1 MMNAALAWRD
11 NRNTVIISGLGVI
24 LFATVLLSLTI
35 GAVSIP
41 LSDVLVIIFKKV
53 GLFSSTTVDTTH
65 DVVLSTIRLP
75 RIFMTI
81 LIGASLGICGASL
94 QGLFRNPL
102 VEPSL
107 IGVSGGS
114 AAGVV
119 LLIVFGSS
127 AAFIQAKGI
136 LFHAILPLVAFV
148 GGLLATL
155 LVLRLSSFAGRTNI
169 AVLILVGVAVNALA
183 GAIIG
188 LAIFYADENQLRTF
202 TFWTLGDLGG
212 ASWETLMITAP
223 LLILSSVVL
232 LFFSSNLNALA
243 IGEAEAY
250 HMGVDVERTKRL
262 IILCCALGVGVS
274 VSMAGIIGFVG
285 LVVPHLV
292 RVLFHSDNKLVLPAS
307 ILGGAW
313 LLIIADLIART
324 IVTPSELPIGVVTA
338 LIGSPFFIALLMKA
352 KLKNEI

>member
-1 MMNAALAWRD
+1 MNIALTFRD
-11 NRNTVIISGLGVI
+11 SRNAVIVSSLGVL
-24 LFATVLLSLTI
+24 LFVTVLFSLTV
-35 GAVSIP
+35 GAVSVP
-41 LSDVLVIIFKKV
+41 LKDVVVILLQKI
-53 GLFSSTTVDTTH
+53 GLFTSVSVDSMH
-65 DVVLSTIRLP
+65 DVVLSSIRIP

-127 AAFIQAKGI
+127 TFFVQSKGM
-136 LFHAILPLVAFV
+136 LFHAILPIVAFA
-148 GGLLATL
+148 GGLLATM
-155 LVLRLSSFAGRTNI
+155 LVLRLSSYAGKTNI
-169 AVLILVGVAVNALA
+169 AVLILVGVAINALA

-212 ASWETLMITAP
+212 ASWNNLMFAGP
-223 LLILSSVVL
+223 LLIFSSVAL
-232 LFFSSNLNALA
+232 LFFSPSLNALA
-243 IGEAEAY
+243 LGEAEAY
-250 HMGVDVERTKRL
+250 HTGVDVERTKR
-262 IILCCALGVGVS
+262 IIIFCCALGVGVS
-274 VSMAGIIGFVG
+274 VSMSGIIGFVG

-292 RVLFHSDNKLVLPAS
+292 RVLFHADNRLVLPAS
-307 ILGGAW
+307 VLGGAW

-324 IVTPSELPIGVVTA
+324 IVSPSELPIGVVTA

>member
-1 MMNAALAWRD
+1 MNIALTLRD
-11 NRNTVIISGLGVI
+11 SRNAVIISCLGVL
-24 LFATVLLSLTI
+24 LFITVLFSLTV
-35 GAVSIP
+35 GAVSVP
-41 LSDVLVIIFKKV
+41 LKDVVVILLQKI
-53 GLFSSTTVDTTH
+53 GLFTSVSVDSMH
-65 DVVLSTIRLP
+65 DVVLSSIRLP
-75 RIFMTI
+75 RIVMTI
-81 LIGASLGICGASL
+81 LIGASLGVCGASL

-127 AAFIQAKGI
+127 TVLFQSKGL
-136 LFHAILPLVAFV
+136 LFHAVLPMVAFG
-148 GGLLATL
+148 GGLLATIS
-155 LVLRLSSFAGRTNI
+155 VLRLSSYAGKTNI
-169 AVLILVGVAVNALA
+169 AVLILVGVAINALA
-183 GAIIG
+183 GAVIG

-212 ASWETLMITAP
+212 ASWSNLMVAAP
-223 LLILSSVVL
+223 LLIFSTLAL
-232 LFFSSNLNALA
+232 LFFSPSLNALA
-243 IGEAEAY
+243 LGEAEAY
-250 HMGVDVERTKRL
+250 HMGVDVERTKR
-262 IILCCALGVGVS
+262 IIIFCCALGVGVS

-292 RVLFHSDNKLVLPAS
+292 RVLFHADNRLVLPAS
-307 ILGGAW
+307 VLGGAW

-324 IVTPSELPIGVVTA
+324 IVNPSELPIGVVTA

>member
-1 MMNAALAWRD
+1 MNVALAWRD
-11 NRNTVIISGLGVI
+11 SRNTVIISSLGI
-24 LFATVLLSLTI
+24 LLFISVLFSLTV
-35 GAVSIP
+35 GAVSVP
-41 LSDVLVIIFKKV
+41 VSDVIIIMLQKV
-53 GLFSSTTVDTTH
+53 GLFKSASVDSVH
-65 DVVLSTIRLP
+65 EVVLSSIRIP
-75 RIFMTI
+75 RILMTL
-81 LIGASLGICGASL
+81 LIGGSLGVCGAAL

-107 IGVSGGS
+107 IGVSGGA

-119 LLIVFGSS
+119 FLIVFGSS
-127 AAFIQAKGI
+127 TILVQTKGLLYHAVLPMTAFA
-136 LFHAILPLVAFV
+136 
-148 GGLLATL
+148 GGLLTTFL
-155 LVLRLSSFAGRTNI
+155 ILRLSNYAGKTNI
-169 AVLILVGVAVNALA
+169 PVLILVGVAINALA
-183 GAIIG
+183 GAVIG
-188 LAIFYADENQLRTF
+188 LAVFYADEDQLRTF

-212 ASWETLMITAP
+212 ASWETLAIAAP
-223 LLILSSVVL
+223 LLVLSTAML
-232 LFFSSNLNALA
+232 LFFSPSLNALA
-243 IGEAEAY
+243 LGEAEAY

-292 RVLFHSDNKLVLPAS
+292 RVLFHSDNRLVLPAS

-338 LIGSPFFIALLMKA
+338 LIGSPFFIMLLLKA
-352 KLKNEI
+352 NLKNEI